1 MDLVTQGLLGGLVA
15 QSAAKKSDIR
25 LATSIGIAAGL
36 AADLDGVI
44 RSADDPL
51 LNIEFHRHF
60 THALV
65 FIPIGGLLVAIMLW
79 PFLRQ
84 RLTFGRLY
92 LFTLLG
98 YATHGLLDA
107 TTSYGTQLLLP
118 FSDERIA
125 WRIIAIVDP
134 LLSVIL
140 LSAVVIGWRQ
150 RKALSA
156 RLGLTLAAGYLLFGF
171 WQHQNAADATLRL
184 AESRG
189 HSIDRLMVKPTL
201 ANQVLW
207 RSVYESDGIFYVD
220 AIRLG
225 IFSDDRIY
233 PGAQAKRF
241 VLERDMPDLAA
252 DSALRHDIERF
263 QYFSDGFV
271 IADQDRENVLV
282 DARYSMLPTGLKPI
296 WGIDMSEASST
307 QHAQFYHYRDR
318 SGFTRERFLG
328 MVLGRALEEN

>member
-1 MDLVTQGLLGGLVA
+1 MDIVTQGLLGGLVA
-15 QSAAKKSDIR
+15 QASSEKAELRI
-25 LATSIGIAAGL
+25 ATTAGFAAGL
-36 AADLDGVI
+36 LADIDALIG
-44 RSADDPL
+44 SAEDPL

-60 THALV
+60 THSLI
-65 FIPIGGLLVAIMLW
+65 FIPIGGLLAAFILW
-79 PFLRQ
+79 PFLRR

-92 LFTLLG
+92 FFSLLG

-134 LLSVIL
+134 AFSLIL
-140 LSAVVIGWRQ
+140 IIAIIFGWRN
-150 RKALSA
+150 RKALNA
-156 RLGLTLAAGYLLFGF
+156 RAGLLLAAGYLLFGV
-171 WQHQNAADATLRL
+171 WQHDNAGEATQRL
-184 AESRG
+184 AEQRG
-189 HSIDRLMVKPTL
+189 HRVDRFLVKPTM

-225 IFSDDRIY
+225 LFSNNQIY
-233 PGAQAKRF
+233 EGGQAKRF
-241 VLERDMPDLAA
+241 KLERDRPNLEQ

-263 QYFSDGFV
+263 LYFSNDFV
-271 IADQDRENVLV
+271 VADPDRENVLI
-282 DARYSMLPTGLKPI
+282 DLRYSMLPNSLKPI

-307 QHAQFYHYRDR
+307 RHAQFVNYRDR
-318 SGFTRERFLG
+318 DEFTRERFIG
-328 MVLGRALEEN
+328 MVLGN